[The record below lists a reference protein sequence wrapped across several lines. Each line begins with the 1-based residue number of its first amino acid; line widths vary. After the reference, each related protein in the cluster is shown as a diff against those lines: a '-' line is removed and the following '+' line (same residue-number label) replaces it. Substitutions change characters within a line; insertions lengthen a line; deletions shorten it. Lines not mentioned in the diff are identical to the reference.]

1 MNQSKQRKRRR
12 QLATGMLLT
21 LMLCVSGV
29 LSASPL
35 QVQRMSVKLE
45 NGTLRELF
53 HLIEEKFDYSFLVR
67 NNDID
72 LNERLTLD
80 VTDQPVENILTDAL
94 KKQDATFTVNNQ
106 RILVY
111 KANGKQPRSYPVAS
125 SSSSPAQ
132 QQQGKVVIK
141 GKIIDESGEP
151 LPGVSVY
158 TKDMTSGT
166 ISDPDGKFSL
176 PVNHANDSVYFSYV
190 GYRTER
196 ILAQSYRNKNVL
208 IKLVSNAVQMSE
220 LVVVAYGSTNR
231 KTFTGSVSAL
241 TADDIQRNKSNN
253 ILSRRPDRKSVV

>member
-72 LNERLTLD
+72 LSERLTLD

-94 KKQDATFTVNNQ
+94 KSRMQ
-106 RILVY
+106 L
-111 KANGKQPRSYPVAS
+111 
-125 SSSSPAQ
+125 
-132 QQQGKVVIK
+132 
-141 GKIIDESGEP
+141 
-151 LPGVSVY
+151 LP
-158 TKDMTSGT
+158 
-166 ISDPDGKFSL
+166 
-176 PVNHANDSVYFSYV
+176 
-190 GYRTER
+190 
-196 ILAQSYRNKNVL
+196 
-208 IKLVSNAVQMSE
+208 
-220 LVVVAYGSTNR
+220 
-231 KTFTGSVSAL
+231 
-241 TADDIQRNKSNN
+241 
-253 ILSRRPDRKSVV
+253 

>member
-12 QLATGMLLT
+12 QLATDMLLT

-72 LNERLTLD
+72 LSERLTLD

-106 RILVY
+106 RIMVY
-111 KANGKQPRSYPVAS
+111 KAHTTRVLPVVQA
-125 SSSSPAQ
+125 AQ
-132 QQQGKVVIK
+132 QAGKVTGTVV
-141 GKIIDESGEP
+141 DAMTGEP
-151 LPGVSVY
+151 VIGANVTVKG
-158 TKDMTSGT
+158 TTVGT
-166 ISDPDGKFSL
+166 ITDINGHFSL
-176 PVNHANDSVYFSYV
+176 EAPEGSVLVISYIGYLSIQQVVTKAPMQISLREDTQALEEIVVV
-190 GYRTER
+190 GYGVQTKESLTGALQTLSQSRHPEASRTACR
-196 ILAQSYRNKNVL
+196 HVRQGV
-208 IKLVSNAVQMSE
+208 
-220 LVVVAYGSTNR
+220 R
-231 KTFTGSVSAL
+231 KQENT
-241 TADDIQRNKSNN
+241 
-253 ILSRRPDRKSVV
+253 